1 MVLPDP
7 LAPAPHRR
15 ARPRLIS
22 VVTPAFNEADGLPQ
36 LVKELDE
43 VLTPLADE
51 YEILVVDD
59 GSQDGTVQ
67 VLTEIN
73 ARNARVRYLSFSRNF
88 GHQAAILAGLENA
101 RGDVVISMDADLQ
114 HPPDLLPE
122 MVDLWRDEY
131 DVVYT
136 TKRPSSVTVSLGRR
150 LLMKVGYSILRR
162 VSGMNLQF
170 GQSDFRL
177 LDRAVVDALVQI
189 PEQDKFL
196 RGLVDWIGFR
206 QIGVEYDV
214 RPRFAGVEKY
224 TFRQLLRLVTTGV
237 FSFSIL
243 PLRIFTVVGMTI
255 ACFAFLYGVVAV
267 VAGAY
272 ALITGDVAVSP
283 PGWASVAAAITFLGG
298 VQLVGIGL
306 LGEYLGRVY
315 DQTKGRPAFVIRQAS
330 PPSEG

>member
-1 MVLPDP
+1 
-7 LAPAPHRR
+7 
-15 ARPRLIS
+15 

-36 LVKELDE
+36 LVKELE
-43 VLTPLADE
+43 PVLASLADD

-59 GSQDGTVQ
+59 GSRDETLD
-67 VLTEIN
+67 VLAELH
-73 ARNARVRYLSFSRNF
+73 AQSPRVRYVSLSRNF

-101 RGDVVISMDADLQ
+101 HGDVVVSMDADLQ

-122 MVDLWRDEY
+122 MVDLWQAGN

-136 TKRPSSVTVSLGRR
+136 VKRPSSLNTSWGRR
-150 LLMKVGYSILRR
+150 LLMRVGYSILRR
-162 VSGMNLQF
+162 VSGMDLQF

-177 LDRAVVDALVQI
+177 LDRAVVDALVAM
-189 PEQDKFL
+189 PEREKFL
-196 RGLVDWIGFR
+196 RGLIDWIGFR
-206 QIGVEYDV
+206 QVGVEYEV

-243 PLRIFTVVGMTI
+243 PLRIFTAVGVTI
-255 ACFAFLYGVVAV
+255 ACLAFLYGVVAV

-315 DQTKGRPAFVIRQAS
+315 DQTKGRPAFVIRQTS
-330 PPSEG
+330 PSSEA

>member
-1 MVLPDP
+1 MSDP
-7 LAPAPHRR
+7 LAGAPSRR
-15 ARPRLIS
+15 VRPQLIS
-22 VVTPAFNEADGLPQ
+22 VVVPALNEAEGLPR
-36 LVKELDE
+36 LVEELE
-43 VLTPLADE
+43 AVLPPLAED

-59 GSQDGTVQ
+59 GSADSTLE
-67 VLTEIN
+67 VLATLN
-73 ARNARVRYLSFSRNF
+73 RRNPRVRYLSLSRNF
-88 GHQAAILAGLENA
+88 GHQAAILAGLANA
-101 RGDVVISMDADLQ
+101 RGEIVVSMDADLQ
-114 HPPDLLPE
+114 HPPEMLPE
-122 MVDLWRDEY
+122 MVDLWRNGN

-136 TKRPSSVTVSLGRR
+136 VKKASSGNQSRMRR
-150 LLMKVGYSILRR
+150 LLMRVGYAILRR
-162 VSGMNLQF
+162 VSGMDLQF

-177 LDRAVVDALVQI
+177 LDRAVLDALI
-189 PEQDKFL
+189 GMPEREKFL

-206 QIGVEYDV
+206 QIGVEYEV

-243 PLRIFTVVGMTI
+243 PLRLFTFVGVTI
-255 ACFAFLYGVVAV
+255 ACLAFLYGLFAV

-272 ALITGDVAVSP
+272 ALIVGDVSVSP

-298 VQLVGIGL
+298 VQLIGIGL

-330 PPSEG
+330 SSDG

>member
-1 MVLPDP
+1 MPDP
-7 LAPAPHRR
+7 STRVSHRR
-15 ARPRLIS
+15 PRPRLIS

-36 LVKELDE
+36 LVKELDD
-43 VLTPLADE
+43 VLTPLADD
-51 YEILVVDD
+51 YEIVVVDD
-59 GSQDGTVQ
+59 GSQDGTLE
-67 VLTEIN
+67 VLAELN

-114 HPPDLLPE
+114 HPPELLPE

-136 TKRPSSVTVSLGRR
+136 TKRPSSVTLSLGRR

-177 LDRAVVDALVQI
+177 LDRAVVDALVDI
-189 PEQDKFL
+189 PEREKFL

-243 PLRIFTVVGMTI
+243 PLRIFTVVGVTI
-255 ACFAFLYGVVAV
+255 ACLAFMYGVVAV
-267 VAGAY
+267 GAGAY

-315 DQTKGRPAFVIRQAS
+315 DQTKGRPAFVVRQTS
-330 PPSEG
+330 PPAEG